1 MSHRCQLSFLLLFCF
16 SSFAQEAPKPFS
28 FPVPERQPGQK
39 SVLGLR
45 VPPIANVR
53 IAFIGVGERGSRAL
67 LRFAAFPEK
76 ATVKVACDLYQ
87 RKLDAVQQQLDKQNY
102 PYKVDYYTGSTDWK
116 VICKRDDLDLVYVAT
131 PPGLHVPIAIE
142 AMKNGKHVALEVP
155 AAGTISDCWRLVDT
169 AEQTQ
174 RHCMM
179 LENCNYG
186 DYELT
191 IMNMVGKGLFGEPVH
206 AEAGYLH
213 NMEAYRFNFKDEDNW
228 RKLGKPRSTPIIE
241 GNSYPTHGLGPIA
254 HWLSINR
261 GDKMN
266 TINSVTS
273 ADFTLRQVIVEKLG
287 PDSEYAKGY
296 QRPDINTSIIRTAK
310 GKTMLLFYST
320 VLRRPYSR
328 AFLLNGTKG
337 FTEGYPQRFALA
349 PNFEKDQ
356 TPEQVKKTLE
366 ENRHPIYK
374 KFLEEAKRFG
384 GHGGMDTVMD
394 LRLLYCLN
402 NGLPLDI
409 DVYDSAAW
417 SAISQA
423 SLQSARLNGAPVE
436 IPDFTRGA
444 WETVD
449 GVKYYYIDENGQEKT
464 Y

>member
-1 MSHRCQLSFLLLFCF
+1 
-16 SSFAQEAPKPFS
+16 
-28 FPVPERQPGQK
+28 
-39 SVLGLR
+39 
-45 VPPIANVR
+45 
-53 IAFIGVGERGSRAL
+53 
-67 LRFAAFPEK
+67 
-76 ATVKVACDLYQ
+76 
-87 RKLDAVQQQLDKQNY
+87 
-102 PYKVDYYTGSTDWK
+102 
-116 VICKRDDLDLVYVAT
+116 
-131 PPGLHVPIAIE
+131 
-142 AMKNGKHVALEVP
+142 
-155 AAGTISDCWRLVDT
+155 
-169 AEQTQ
+169 
-174 RHCMM
+174 
-179 LENCNYG
+179 
-186 DYELT
+186 
-191 IMNMVGKGLFGEPVH
+191 MNMVRGSGEPVH

-337 FTEGYPQRFALA
+337 FRRISAMLRLA

-374 KFLEEAKRFG
+374 KFLEEGKIRRTRWNGYRDILRPPIALT
-384 GHGGMDTVMD
+384 MDCRST
-394 LRLLYCLN
+394 
-402 NGLPLDI
+402 
-409 DVYDSAAW
+409 
-417 SAISQA
+417 
-423 SLQSARLNGAPVE
+423 
-436 IPDFTRGA
+436 
-444 WETVD
+444 
-449 GVKYYYIDENGQEKT
+449 
-464 Y
+464 